1 MQQEVSRKI
10 VKEFVQTELVKQVN
24 FCRETFQL
32 GTDWHPELRISF
44 NKRKKNSRAGRNVHK
59 KPFLELAL
67 AAYLQP
73 VNGFLEYQ
81 DYTTNMLIGSF
92 KSHSWQL
99 CVTALISHELAHA
112 VQFTM
117 PAVMAE
123 VQPESTEQAM
133 YYVLGKKG
141 GDHGDLFRLIYKT
154 LRKEFVNAQV
164 EPYCLGVEPKPIPK
178 PKHEMAGTVFHH
190 VELGKCTI
198 TNYFPGTRYPYEFMD
213 VSGDLF
219 KATKARM
226 EVIATFGFYN
236 LK

>member
-10 VKEFVQTELVKQVN
+10 VKEFVQQELQTQVEFARKQ
-24 FCRETFQL
+24 FQL
-32 GTDWHPELRISF
+32 PADWSPELKISF
-44 NKRKKNSRAGRNVHK
+44 DQRKKNSRAGRRGS
-59 KPFLELAL
+59 KPFMELAL
-67 AAYLQP
+67 ASYLQP
-73 VNGFLEYQ
+73 VNGFLEYE

-92 KSHSWQL
+92 KSHSWKL
-99 CVTALISHELAHA
+99 CLTALISHELAHA

-117 PAVMAE
+117 PAALADA
-123 VQPESTEQAM
+123 QPETGQQAM

-154 LRKEFVNAQV
+154 LRKEFVNSQV
-164 EPYCLGVEPKPIPK
+164 DPYCLGVEPKPIPK

-190 VELGKCTI
+190 TELGKCTI
-198 TNYFPGTRYPYEFMD
+198 TNYFPGARYPYEFMD
-213 VSGDLF
+213 VKGDLY

-226 EVIATFGFYN
+226 EETATFGFYN

>member
-10 VKEFVQTELVKQVN
+10 VKEFVKNELEKQVK
-24 FCRETFQL
+24 FVRTTFFL
-32 GTDWHPELRISF
+32 GNDWSPELTVSF
-44 NKRKKNSRAGRNVHK
+44 DQRKKNSRAGRRGT
-59 KPFLELAL
+59 KPFMELAL
-67 AAYLQP
+67 SSYLQT
-73 VNGFLEYQ
+73 VNGFLEYE

-99 CVTALISHELAHA
+99 CLTALISHELAHA

-117 PAVMAE
+117 PAVMTE
-123 VQPESTEQAM
+123 VEPESEQQAM
-133 YYVLGKKG
+133 FYVLGKKG

-154 LRKEFVNAQV
+154 LRKEFVNKQV
-164 EPYCLGVEPKPIPK
+164 EPYCLGVEPKPIQK
-178 PKHEMAGTVFHH
+178 PKHELAGTVFHH
-190 VELGKCTI
+190 TELGKCTV

-213 VSGDLF
+213 VKGDLY

-226 EVIATFGFYN
+226 EETATFGFYN